1 MIELIG
7 ILSVASLAGAVG
19 WYAARF
25 IFRRRRQPRRKAPR
39 VACSGVTQR
48 VASVGRFVA
57 LEVTAKEIA
66 TASTGPQWLPPAL
79 LTRAKV
85 AMIFHFRHEYTFDLA
100 ALGDGDITTQRTGRL
115 RLRMPE
121 MRSNTVLVDL
131 EPYDI
136 QSGKVFGLIEVIP
149 MGAARQRKL
158 MAAAR
163 QEAGT
168 VGVEDEHAQRAM
180 ARSSAEKHIRK
191 MLGHAGV
198 MVDFDWSRSLVQ
210 EAEIVG
216 RIAPA
221 DESERVAADDVAV
234 AGETIGAVDDAW
246 VDSVLGD
253 VRLPSPVRALKPVLS
268 ALAS

>member
-1 MIELIG
+1 MPIIELIG

-25 IFRRRRQPRRKAPR
+25 FFRRRRQPRNKAPR
-39 VACSGVTQR
+39 VTCSGVTQR

-100 ALGDGDITTQRTGRL
+100 ALSDSDIMPQRGRL
-115 RLRMPE
+115 KLRMPE
-121 MRSNTVLVDL
+121 MQSNTVLVDL

-191 MLGHAGV
+191 MLGHARLV
-198 MVDFDWSRSLVQ
+198 VDFDWSRSLAQ

-216 RIAPA
+216 RITPA
-221 DESERVAADDVAV
+221 DETEAV
-234 AGETIGAVDDAW
+234 AMEREAIGAVADESTDG
-246 VDSVLGD
+246 VLGD
-253 VRLPSPVRALKPVLS
+253 VRLPSPGRALKPVLS